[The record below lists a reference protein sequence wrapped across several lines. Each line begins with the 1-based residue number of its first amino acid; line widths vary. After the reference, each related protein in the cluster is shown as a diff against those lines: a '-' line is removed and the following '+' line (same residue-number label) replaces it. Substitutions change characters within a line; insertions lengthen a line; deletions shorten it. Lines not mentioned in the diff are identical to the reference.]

1 MISCWMLVGQ
11 QVLGLTLYSTY
22 SSYFFQLAGLSDPF
36 LGTVISNTIS
46 LVALV
51 IIVLTVE
58 KIGRRNIACSAL
70 TLQLVANLGIGIL
83 SVVPNNESRNRALVA
98 IASLFSTSSSVGDVQ
113 VLIDRYRISWN
124 WSDWLGICWRN
135 FVSEVTSPYF
145 WFCSCHVGCFW
156 GHYQYRSSILD
167 Q

>member
-1 MISCWMLVGQ
+1 MLVGQ

-58 KIGRRNIACSAL
+58 KVGRRNIACSAL

-83 SVVPNNESRNRALVA
+83 SLVPSNGDSGRALVA
-98 IASLFSTSSSVGDVQ
+98 IASLFSTSFTFRDMKGAH
-113 VLIDRYRISWN
+113 R
-124 WSDWLGICWRN
+124 
-135 FVSEVTSPYF
+135 
-145 WFCSCHVGCFW
+145 
-156 GHYQYRSSILD
+156 
-167 Q
+167 